1 MLGAKTF
8 TSFFLF
14 LLLPLKNFVVG
25 TEHLAWV
32 QTITYPPPPPLPI
45 PSPTGVPLREKP
57 TCTVMKNYLDSM
69 FLNSGCSKPPPT
81 LTKSRWRFKDYL
93 HQHWW
98 CLSQWKGPLLLN
110 LKIIQINRN
119 TLVTDIRIECFH
131 SRGQHLCKFIG
142 KKGSVCI
149 RKEFNSQ
156 RIVLGHQHGRR
167 FIVLGHQYGCR
178 DVM

>member
-1 MLGAKTF
+1 MTTQNDCTKDHARRKNIYVFLSFLATSRKQFCNRNPTPSLGADDY
-8 TSFFLF
+8 L
-14 LLLPLKNFVVG
+14 
-25 TEHLAWV
+25 
-32 QTITYPPPPPLPI
+32 PPPLPLPI

-81 LTKSRWRFKDYL
+81 LIKSWWRFKDYL

-119 TLVTDIRIECFH
+119 TLVTDIRI
-131 SRGQHLCKFIG
+131 IP
-142 KKGSVCI
+142 
-149 RKEFNSQ
+149 
-156 RIVLGHQHGRR
+156 
-167 FIVLGHQYGCR
+167 
-178 DVM
+178 

>member
-1 MLGAKTF
+1 MTTQNDCTKDHARRKNIYVFLSFLATSRKQFCSRNSTPSLGADDY
-8 TSFFLF
+8 L
-14 LLLPLKNFVVG
+14 
-25 TEHLAWV
+25 
-32 QTITYPPPPPLPI
+32 PPPPPAPLPI

-119 TLVTDIRIECFH
+119 TLVTDIRI
-131 SRGQHLCKFIG
+131 IP
-142 KKGSVCI
+142 
-149 RKEFNSQ
+149 
-156 RIVLGHQHGRR
+156 
-167 FIVLGHQYGCR
+167 
-178 DVM
+178 